1 MSFAHPRHE
10 ICTDVILQTWCT
22 QLDVTGLLE
31 PSIAPN
37 FALCEIRGG
46 ERVGFFAYLNFC

>member
-22 QLDVTGLLE
+22 QLDVIGLLE